1 MSHPFVGES
10 EGADTV
16 LEWDSVHCSEWVL
29 GPTLSVSKGVAM
41 IVGFSFTRKDHTK
54 SAAQV

>member
-1 MSHPFVGES
+1 MWERAREQTLPLSG
-10 EGADTV
+10 T
-16 LEWDSVHCSEWVL
+16 LHCSEWVL